1 MPKVKTSGG
10 LTPELVEFFDD
21 ITGTGAAN
29 LKIVVP
35 KMREIRDCAL
45 RYVVAMANCGDILAD
60 EDLDDIAEHF
70 TKTATRFNEDFDS
83 QLCAPH
89 DLTAEQIDSADKEF
103 RIEYGQLYKDSKRC
117 EIVGSMLHTATEL
130 SWIPSGDTAPSFDL
144 AWGVADED
152 RVRSVEF
159 LKGSPV
165 DLARMRVEHPEACQK
180 IWPEVFE
187 MFVASDEIFCT
198 LNKPDFDPDV
208 LVKAVN
214 ESIFRFEKDLRGCEL
229 GFGLIR
235 NSTELFKKNAAKYQ
249 ERMEASGN
257 PMELYSCYFEDVQ
270 ESANAMN
277 RKTKMQFMRIVRH
290 IKIMS
295 AKSTAMGMM
304 DPKGARI
311 MKMINKGVAA
321 TSEAVEEEMQRED
334 EKGYREM
341 MEELRKTKEEDEIRA
356 ESAAAEVV
364 VMPAKEDHCEPSEV
378 EGVPGNIDDIV
389 AWIDAGP
396 PVPDKKKKSKKS
408 KKSKGSSSV
417 SKK

>member
-1 MPKVKTSGG
+1 MAGRMPKVKTSGG
-10 LTPELVEFFDD
+10 MTPELVEFFDD
-21 ITGTGAAN
+21 ITGSGAAN
-29 LKIVVP
+29 LNIAVP
-35 KMREIRDCAL
+35 KMREMRESAL
-45 RYVVAMANCGDILAD
+45 RYIMAMANCGDILAD
-60 EDLDDIAEHF
+60 EDLDDIGEYF
-70 TKTATRFNEDFDS
+70 TKTATKFNDEFDS

-89 DLTAEQIDSADKEF
+89 DLSADQISDADKEF

-117 EIVGSMLHTATEL
+117 EIVSAMLHTASEL
-130 SWIPSGDTAPSFDL
+130 SWIPGGDTAPTFDV
-144 AWGVADED
+144 AWGCADDD

-165 DLARMRVEHPEACQK
+165 DLARLRVEHPEACAK
-180 IWPEVFE
+180 IWPDVFK
-187 MFVASDEIFCT
+187 MFVASDEIFNT

-229 GFGLIR
+229 GFNLVR
-235 NSTELFKKNAAKYQ
+235 KSSELFKKNAAKYQ

-270 ESANAMN
+270 ASANAMD

-295 AKSTAMGMM
+295 AKSTAMGL

-311 MKMINKGVAA
+311 MKMINSGVAA
-321 TSEAVEEEMQRED
+321 TSAAVEEEMQRED
-334 EKGYREM
+334 SGGYQEM
-341 MEELRKTKEEDEIRA
+341 MEELRRTKEEDEARA
-356 ESAAAEVV
+356 AVASEVT
-364 VMPAKEDHCEPSEV
+364 VMPAGADHCLPSEV

-389 AWIDAGP
+389 AWIDEGP
-396 PVPDKKKKSKKS
+396 PAEKKTKKKSKKS
-408 KKSKGSSSV
+408 KKSKTSS
-417 SKK
+417 